1 MADPA
6 GADPAAEDT
15 DPAAAAAAAESAA
28 TDRVVPAAAAG
39 SGFDA
44 AWDRLSVLR
53 RDADPRDG
61 ENPDDPETVQAM
73 PVVLEV
79 PKSPRPDRRALLEAA
94 ATAAV
99 ACCLA
104 PAAGDDGEWAAA
116 LQRWYGARIRKVARR
131 ARGARW
137 DAVQALPGV
146 TAEVGGARARAF
158 VPGPVHRTDPLV
170 DRLQIEGT
178 DLPPGD
184 AAEVAASARRW
195 AGEGLPVLYVDRTLG
210 MTVGKAAAQV
220 GHASMLLAAEMGRDA
235 ARRWAAAGFP
245 LRVPEVDAATFAD
258 ARRGAVAVV
267 ADAGFTEVAPGAV
280 TVAAC
285 AGPVAGSPGA

>member
-6 GADPAAEDT
+6 GADPAAEPGDT
-15 DPAAAAAAAESAA
+15 DP
-28 TDRVVPAAAAG
+28 AAG

-116 LQRWYGARIRKVARR
+116 LQRWYGARI
-131 ARGARW
+131 
-137 DAVQALPGV
+137 
-146 TAEVGGARARAF
+146 
-158 VPGPVHRTDPLV
+158 
-170 DRLQIEGT
+170 
-178 DLPPGD
+178 
-184 AAEVAASARRW
+184 
-195 AGEGLPVLYVDRTLG
+195 
-210 MTVGKAAAQV
+210 
-220 GHASMLLAAEMGRDA
+220 
-235 ARRWAAAGFP
+235 
-245 LRVPEVDAATFAD
+245 
-258 ARRGAVAVV
+258 
-267 ADAGFTEVAPGAV
+267 
-280 TVAAC
+280 
-285 AGPVAGSPGA
+285 